1 MGSLILCHKKHA
13 EHPYQITRIHRRIY
27 TLEELCYYLCNNLY
41 LVDYTI
47 MNDKLCQWLNKELRL
62 EKLAEQLN
70 ELLKN
75 NDSIEKFVLCI
86 LEYSRIYTDSE
97 LIHITNV
104 LEKLKNQKD
113 VERQKFMGDNLLQ
126 SGELEPAILVYQSI
140 LRAEKDETVDRKF
153 YGRIYG
159 CLGAAYG
166 RAMLYEEAAK
176 MYEAAYDVCR
186 EYSMVVA
193 YLYACS
199 QFMSSKDY
207 REIIDSN
214 VVFAR
219 ADNELEARKKTI
231 TEANPYHFAGDQLAK
246 WKKMYRRI

>member
-1 MGSLILCHKKHA
+1 MGSLILCYKKHA
-13 EHPYQITRIHRRIY
+13 EHPYEITRIRRRIY
-27 TLEELCYYLCNNLY
+27 TMEELCYYLCNNLY

-47 MNDKLCQWLNKELRL
+47 MNDKLCQWVDKELGL
-62 EKLAEQLN
+62 EKLAEQLK
-70 ELLKN
+70 ELLAN

-86 LEYSRIYTDSE
+86 LEDSKIYTDSE

-104 LEKLKNQKD
+104 LEKLKNLKD
-113 VERQKFMGDNLLQ
+113 VERQKFKGDNLLE

-140 LRAEKDETVDRKF
+140 LREEKDETVDRKF

-186 EYSMVVA
+186 EYSMVIA

-199 QFMSSKDY
+199 RFMSNKEY

-214 VVFAR
+214 AVFAR
-219 ADNELEARKKTI
+219 ADSELEERKKAI
-231 TEANPYHFAGDQLAK
+231 LEAQPYHSFGNQLTE
-246 WKKMYRRI
+246 WKKLYRRM